1 MTENIHI
8 FGCTE
13 IEKIFFI
20 DIIFKKELV
29 MFILDLRYLYV
40 VTSKNCVTDLI
51 ISNVGIVIIL
61 KSNSHYN

>member
-13 IEKIFFI
+13 IEKKLFI